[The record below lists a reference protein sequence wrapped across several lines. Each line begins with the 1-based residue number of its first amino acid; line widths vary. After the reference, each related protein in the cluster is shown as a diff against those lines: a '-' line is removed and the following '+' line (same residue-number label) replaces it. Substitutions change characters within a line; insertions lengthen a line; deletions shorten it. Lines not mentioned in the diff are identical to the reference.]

1 MSSAPTPSAQPA
13 APATHIGFD
22 TTQVF
27 IGGVWQASRSGQLLE
42 LVNPSDG
49 TCLAH
54 IARGQ
59 AADIDAAVKA
69 AQAALDG
76 TAGDTPEGSG
86 QGEWGRLTAAER
98 GRILL
103 RMSHAVLAQA
113 DELARL
119 EALDVGKPL
128 KQGRA
133 DAVALARYLEFYG
146 GAADKVHGESIPF
159 ANGYTAFTVR
169 EPHGVTAHIVPW
181 NYPMQIIGRSV
192 GAALAM
198 GNACVLKPAEEAC
211 LTALAF
217 ARIAHEAGL
226 PAGALNVVP
235 GLGEEAGAALS
246 SHPGVRHI
254 SFTGSVQVGA
264 LIQAAAARQAVPV
277 TLELGGKSPHIVFAD
292 ADLDAA
298 LPFLVN
304 AGIQNAGQTCS
315 AASRILVERS
325 IFDEVVSRMAE
336 RYRALRVGPACDDP
350 DVGPVIS
357 SRQRDLIAGYLKLV
371 QDSGLRVAAQAT
383 LPASLPQ
390 AGCYVAPTLVADVEA
405 GHRIA
410 QEEIFGP
417 VQAVIPFEG
426 EAQAL
431 RIANGTP
438 YGLVAG
444 VWTRDGSR
452 ALRVARRLQCGQV
465 FINNYGAGGGIELPF
480 GGVKHS
486 GHGREKGFE
495 ALYGFSVLKTL
506 AIKHD

>member
-1 MSSAPTPSAQPA
+1 MHSIPFETS
-13 APATHIGFD
+13 
-22 TTQVF
+22 QVF
-27 IGGVWQASRSGQLLE
+27 IDGQWRPGADARELWLL
-42 LVNPSDG
+42 NPSDG
-49 TCLAH
+49 TPLAP
-54 IARGQ
+54 IAHGN
-59 AADIDAAVKA
+59 AADIDAAVRA
-69 AQAALDG
+69 AQGALDG
-76 TAGDTPEGSG
+76 P
-86 QGEWGRLTAAER
+86 WGRLTATER
-98 GRILL
+98 GRVLMA
-103 RMSHAVLAQA
+103 MSAAVLAQA

-146 GAADKVHGESIPF
+146 GAADKVMGQTIPF
-159 ANGYTAFTVR
+159 ANGYTALSWR

-246 SHPGVRHI
+246 AHAGVRHI
-254 SFTGSVQVGA
+254 SFTGSVAVGA
-264 LIQAAAARQAVPV
+264 LIQAAAARNAVPV
-277 TLELGGKSPHIVFAD
+277 TLELGGKSPQIVFAD
-292 ADLDAA
+292 ADLEAA

-315 AASRILVERS
+315 AASRILVQRS
-325 IFDEVVSRMAE
+325 VFEPVMARMAE
-336 RYRALRVGPACDDP
+336 RYRALRVAPALADG

-357 SRQRDLIAGYLKLV
+357 ARQRDIIQGYLDLARS
-371 QDSGLRVAAQAT
+371 SGLRIAAQAS
-383 LPASLPQ
+383 LPADLP
-390 AGCYVAPTLVADVEA
+390 AGGFYVAPTLLADVA
-405 GHRIA
+405 PGHRVA

-417 VQAVIPFEG
+417 VQAIIPFDG
-426 EAQAL
+426 EDEAL
-431 RIANGTP
+431 QIANGTP

-444 VWTRDGSR
+444 VWTRDGAR
-452 ALRVARRLQCGQV
+452 QLRLARRLQCGQV

-495 ALYGFSVLKTL
+495 ALYGFSSLKTV
-506 AIKHD
+506 AIRHD

>member
-1 MSSAPTPSAQPA
+1 MTLVP
-13 APATHIGFD
+13 FD
-22 TTQVF
+22 ASQVF
-27 IGGVWQASRSGQLLE
+27 IAGRWRAGDSGQTLPLI
-42 LVNPSDG
+42 NPSDG
-49 TCLAH
+49 SELTR
-54 IARGQ
+54 IARGN
-59 AADIDAAVKA
+59 AADIDAAVRA
-69 AQAALDG
+69 AQVALEG
-76 TAGDTPEGSG
+76 EGGIEGERAGA
-86 QGEWGRLTAAER
+86 WGRLTATER

-103 RMSHAVLAQA
+103 KMSALVLEQA

-119 EALDVGKPL
+119 EALDVGKPV

-146 GAADKVHGESIPF
+146 GAADKVHGDTIPF
-159 ANGYTAFTVR
+159 ANGYTALTLR

-217 ARIAHEAGL
+217 ARIADAAGL

-246 SHPGVRHI
+246 AHRGVRHI
-254 SFTGSVQVGA
+254 SFTGSVAVGT
-264 LIQAAAARQAVPV
+264 LIQTAAAKNAIPV
-277 TLELGGKSPHIVFAD
+277 TLELGGKSPQIVFAD

-315 AASRILVERS
+315 AASRILVERA
-325 IFDEVVSRMAE
+325 IFDQVVSRMAD
-336 RYRALRVGPACDDP
+336 RYRALRVGPALDDL
-350 DVGPVIS
+350 DIGPVIS
-357 SRQRDLIAGYLKLV
+357 ARQREIVQGYLDVVK
-371 QDSGLRVAAQAT
+371 DGGLHIAAQAPLPAT
-383 LPASLPQ
+383 LPPG
-390 AGCYVAPTLVADVEA
+390 GCWVAPTLVADVNP

-426 EAQAL
+426 EREAL
-431 RIANGTP
+431 AIANGTAF
-438 YGLVAG
+438 GLVAG

-452 ALRVARRLQCGQV
+452 ALRMARKLQCGQV
-465 FINNYGAGGGIELPF
+465 FVNNYGAGGGIELPF

-495 ALYGFSVLKTL
+495 ALYGFSVLKTV
-506 AIKHD
+506 AVKHD